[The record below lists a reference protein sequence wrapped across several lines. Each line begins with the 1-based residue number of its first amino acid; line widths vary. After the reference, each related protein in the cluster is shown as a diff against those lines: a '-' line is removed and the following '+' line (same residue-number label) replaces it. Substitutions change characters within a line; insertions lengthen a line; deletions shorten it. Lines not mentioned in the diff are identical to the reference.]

1 MKKHLFISL
10 AVVSILC
17 LAGCQTNDYGKKDGK
32 VTMEDKDKKPAVE
45 DKILAENEVFKVTSI
60 VNEETVNNVFE
71 VEGTAS
77 VFEAM
82 FKYRLEDGH
91 NVLAEGSVMADNGAP
106 DWGNFKIRISH
117 NQPSSPNGV
126 LTIYVA
132 SAKDGTA
139 EHELNIPVEFT
150 NFER

>member
-1 MKKHLFISL
+1 MKKHLFISM
-10 AVVSILC
+10 AIVSMLC
-17 LAGCQTNDYGKKDGK
+17 LSGCQTNDDDQKDGK
-32 VTMEDKDKKPAVE
+32 VTMEDKDNKPAAE

-60 VNEETVNNVFE
+60 VKKETVNNVIE
-71 VEGTAS
+71 VEGKAS

-91 NVLAEGSVMADNGAP
+91 NVLAEGSVMADKGAP
-106 DWGNFKIRISH
+106 DWGNFKIKISH
-117 NQPSSPNGV
+117 NHASSPNGV

-150 NFER
+150 NYE